1 MVDLEFN
8 IQMWRALGTK
18 PPVFNRSYAHAEA
31 QASRFCALVSAKKAS
46 HPVSGSGRDLQHQ
59 DILIFKCFSK
69 KNQIFEASELY
80 GKYLKEFQK
89 TSLFS

>member
-31 QASRFCALVSAKKAS
+31 QASRSCALVSAKKAS

-59 DILIFKCFSK
+59 DIFSS
-69 KNQIFEASELY
+69 ASVRRI
-80 GKYLKEFQK
+80 KYLKHQ
-89 TSLFS
+89 SCMGNI